1 VHFTGVVPGSGYTS
15 RFCTGF
21 GRSGSAV
28 APGSEL
34 LIGRKPGGVGI
45 VTVADGP
52 TKVVGVIRTVVV
64 VGNVTYSSVVPPTKT
79 VSGPP

>member
-1 VHFTGVVPGSGYTS
+1 
-15 RFCTGF
+15 
-21 GRSGSAV
+21 
-28 APGSEL
+28 
-34 LIGRKPGGVGI
+34 